1 MAFNDILGNCLL
13 APRVMSDI
21 LKPPSERLISYYEGV
36 VQAFLSHMFGTTT
49 QTVLMIMAFDR
60 YVAICN
66 HLRYSAIMTNKMLLK
81 LTVTAWGVP
90 FVLVGVLLGLTVR
103 LSRCRTAITFL
114 FCDNASLLKLSCESV
129 VINHIYGLTFTV
141 VLSIASVVLIYTKIP
156 VVCLTSQNKSLYS
169 TALQTCSTHLI
180 VYIIMFTSGKVS
192 IMLHR
197 FPQPRRRNWPL
208 FYITSFPATSIPS
221 SMVFVFCHSL
231 LQLAQLLVSGYMK
244 SSISTIERRYG
255 LSSQKSGILAAFNE
269 VGNTVLIIFVSFFGS
284 RVHRPRYIGGGA
296 LLACLASLLMAMP
309 HFLSG
314 KYTYTDQI
322 SCLCIVSS
330 SSSSNQTCQEHG
342 NSTQEVVYPLL
353 LLGQLLL
360 GIGAVPIQPFGISY
374 IDDYASRTNS
384 PLYLGRRQKIN
395 PQSLN
400 SII

>member
-1 MAFNDILGNCLL
+1 MVGNNMNMNSNPSGAPAAVRRWRPFN
-13 APRVMSDI
+13 
-21 LKPPSERLISYYEGV
+21 
-36 VQAFLSHMFGTTT
+36 
-49 QTVLMIMAFDR
+49 
-60 YVAICN
+60 
-66 HLRYSAIMTNKMLLK
+66 
-81 LTVTAWGVP
+81 
-90 FVLVGVLLGLTVR
+90 
-103 LSRCRTAITFL
+103 
-114 FCDNASLLKLSCESV
+114 
-129 VINHIYGLTFTV
+129 
-141 VLSIASVVLIYTKIP
+141 SIK
-156 VVCLTSQNKSLYS
+156 
-169 TALQTCSTHLI
+169 
-180 VYIIMFTSGKVS
+180 
-192 IMLHR
+192 
-197 FPQPRRRNWPL
+197 
-208 FYITSFPATSIPS
+208 
-221 SMVFVFCHSL
+221 VFVFCHSL

-322 SCLCIVSS
+322 SFSSDNSSGLCIVSSS

-384 PLYLGRRQKIN
+384 PLYL
-395 PQSLN
+395 
-400 SII
+400 